1 MTTSLPRLPA
11 AVGAALLR
19 GLRRL
24 RTDERGEGVISAAIA
39 VLIMA
44 FLGASM
50 WLLFDRVFQETNAK
64 TENQVELIG
73 R

>member
-1 MTTSLPRLPA
+1 MSHVLLRTHV
-11 AVGAALLR
+11 AVHAALLHTAHR
-19 GLRRL
+19 AHA
-24 RTDERGEGVISAAIA
+24 DQRGEGVISAAIA

-50 WLLFDRVFQETNAK
+50 WILFDRVFQETNDK